1 MVPSLKSQTLSL
13 FSGKVVAY
21 LVTAMAPVIL
31 VRLLS
36 PEQFGAYRQVLFLYA
51 VALPVIKFMIP
62 ESLYFFYPRKKAIIH
77 RYLSQTLTLLCI
89 NGVIGSSLIVLVGGY
104 FKWLPSGLTADF
116 VMPLALFL
124 LIDAVGSLIEHIFV
138 LEKNIF
144 LTFSGNLANS
154 ILRVTLIVGAVYLFA
169 DVIAMLY
176 ALILWSVLRLGATVW
191 YLTRKY
197 PIRFGFSSR
206 AMLKEQLSYSLP
218 IAVGGVIGLIGA
230 QIDKGIVSG
239 YMSPADF
246 ALYSLGSLGI
256 MNAVKLLY
264 VSVGNVFVPRF
275 GELAVNKDLDSIR
288 LLWHKMI
295 LMNAIVTIPIVIFF
309 IIYASQVISILYTDR
324 YLQAANLWRLNMM
337 VLIIQMTG
345 FGYIPKAMGR
355 TGSIFIGNVA
365 RFIVS
370 VPLSIYLIVE
380 MGLVGGVIAFVVGF
394 WANALIQLQ
403 ACKTSIKASLA
414 SFLPWEQLLRVM
426 LISLLPASILPF
438 ISRLSA
444 NHFIQVSCGAIWFFP
459 TVVVLLFACKIIE
472 IDDIRLLFKKRLTGA
487 RPTG

>member
-21 LVTAMAPVIL
+21 LVTAVTPVIL

-62 ESLYFFYPRKKAIIH
+62 ESLYFFYPRKKKIIH

-89 NGVIGSSLIVLVGGY
+89 NGVIGSCLIVLFGGY

-124 LIDAVGSLIEHIFV
+124 LIEAVGSMIEHIFV

-144 LTFSGNLANS
+144 LTFTGNLANS
-154 ILRVTLIVGAVYLFA
+154 ILRVMLIVGAVYLFA
-169 DVIAMLY
+169 DVIAIVY

-191 YLTRKY
+191 YLIGKY
-197 PIRFGFSSR
+197 PSRPGFSSR

-230 QIDKGIVSG
+230 QIDKGIISG
-239 YMSPADF
+239 YMTPEDF

-256 MNAVKLLY
+256 MSAVKVLY
-264 VSVGNVFVPRF
+264 VSLGNVFVPRF
-275 GELAVNKDLDSIR
+275 GELAVNKDLDAIR
-288 LLWHKMI
+288 RLWHKMI
-295 LMNAIVTIPIVIFF
+295 LMNAIVTIPIVTFF
-309 IIYASQVISILYTDR
+309 IIYAPQVISILYTDR
-324 YLQAANLWRLNMM
+324 YLQATNLWRLNMM

-355 TGSIFIGNVA
+355 TGSIFAGNVA

-370 VPLSIYLIVE
+370 VPLSIYLIIE
-380 MGLVGGVIAFVVGF
+380 IGLVGGVIAFVVGF
-394 WANALIQLQ
+394 WVNALIQLR
-403 ACKTSIKASLA
+403 ACKTSIEASFA
-414 SFLPWEQLLRVM
+414 SFLPWELLLRIL
-426 LISLLPASILPF
+426 LISLLSASILPF
-438 ISRLSA
+438 FSRLSA
-444 NHFIQVSCGAIWFFP
+444 NHYIQVGCGAIWFFP
-459 TVVVLLFACKIIE
+459 AVGLLLLAFKIIE
-472 IDDIRLLFKKRLTGA
+472 IDDIRLLFKKRFTGA
-487 RPTG
+487 RSTG